1 MKSLIF
7 IIILIGILNTLS
19 TSVSA
24 QIKNKLETFVD
35 TQNKP
40 DTSKKKPV
48 VEEKKDVKK
57 VDTPIDSTGK
67 AKPKDGSGFGEF
79 YDLSGKII
87 QSGSEQQPSYDGTST
102 NSGLSIVKPQNKASI
117 EMTKQVIDTSKFIQR
132 VVNSDSRRASSY
144 RNLPPVNNSV
154 VYSKEHTLKPD
165 FKVFGWHPHWMG
177 DAYKSYNFSLLS
189 AVAYMGYEINPST
202 GAYRNIYDWQ
212 SSSIVDEAHKHNSK
226 VLLSASCYGKKDNYS
241 FLSSSSSK
249 TNFIKS
255 IVALVTEKQ
264 ADGVHLDLMG
274 VPYESQSS
282 FADLVIELSAELKSK
297 NKNAILSISLPAADL
312 ENAYQIQ
319 PIRSYVDLFVLCA
332 FDFYG
337 ENTAYA
343 GPISPLK
350 SGGKWWGLDVDK
362 ASTEYLASGIDPKKL
377 LIAFGYYGAEWVT
390 EDFQTPS
397 LAKRFVRYL
406 TYHEFQNQFS
416 GARANLDAESSS
428 AFYVYK
434 DTEGNRRQIWME
446 DSVSLGLKYD
456 WILQK
461 KLGGVGIWALGYD
474 NGHTQLWSLLASK
487 FAQPE
492 SAKTAKAGSTT
503 SRWQRFLSSLLRLAT
518 NPKLIFSNPMYAL
531 SSFGMLFGVSLAGFW
546 VLYRYGCRM
555 KRMTN
560 LLLKGG
566 VVTFMIMGATLI
578 LVIMNN
584 HKSTHVNAAAF
595 LMLGLLIGAII
606 FIFLSR
612 KFLSEQD
619 LP

>member
-1 MKSLIF
+1 MKNLIF
-7 IIILIGILNTLS
+7 IAVLVSILNMLT
-19 TSVSA
+19 TKVSA

-35 TQNKP
+35 AQNKT
-40 DTSKKKPV
+40 DTTKRKFIVIEKKKDEKRIETPV
-48 VEEKKDVKK
+48 
-57 VDTPIDSTGK
+57 DSTGR
-67 AKPKDGSGFGEF
+67 AKPKEGEQF
-79 YDLSGKII
+79 VDYYDPRGNLV
-87 QSGSEQQPSYDGTST
+87 QTSEQPSYDGKSI
-102 NSGLSIVKPQNKASI
+102 SVGLNIIKPQSKASI

-132 VVNSDSRRASSY
+132 VFNSDSRKAFSY
-144 RNLPPVNNSV
+144 KNLPPINNSI
-154 VYSKEHTLKPD
+154 VYSKEHTLKTD

-177 DAYKSYNFSLLS
+177 EAYKSYNFGLIS
-189 AVAYMGYEINPST
+189 AVAYMGYEINPTT
-202 GAYRNIYDWQ
+202 GAYKDIYDWQ
-212 SSSIVDEAHKHNSK
+212 SSSIVDDAHKHNCK
-226 VLLSASCYGKKDNYS
+226 VLLNASCYGKKENYL
-241 FLSSSSSK
+241 FLSSNSSK
-249 TNFIKS
+249 ANFIKN
-255 IVALVTEKQ
+255 IVALVTDKQ

-282 FADLVIELSAELKSK
+282 FADLVIELSAELRSK
-297 NKNAILSISLPAADL
+297 NKNAILSVSLPASDL

-319 PIRSYVDLFVLCA
+319 SIRNYVDLFVLCA

-337 ENTAYA
+337 ENTDYA

-362 ASTEYLASGIDPKKL
+362 ATTEYLASGIEPKKL
-377 LIAFGYYGAEWVT
+377 LVAFGYYGAEWVT

-397 LAKRFVRYL
+397 LATRFVRYL
-406 TYHEFQNQFS
+406 TYHEFQNQFG
-416 GARANLDAESSS
+416 GARANLDVESSS

-434 DTEGNRRQIWME
+434 DLEGNRRQIWME
-446 DSVSLGLKYD
+446 DSTSLSLKYD
-456 WILQK
+456 WIVQK

-474 NGHTQLWSLLASK
+474 NGHIQLWSLLASK
-487 FAQPE
+487 FAQPQT
-492 SAKTAKAGSTT
+492 KTGGASSSG
-503 SRWQRFLSSLLRLAT
+503 RWQRFLSSTLRLAT
-518 NPKLIFSNPMYAL
+518 NPKLLFSNPMYAL
-531 SSFGMLFGVSLAGFW
+531 SSFGMLFGVSMAGFW

-566 VVTFMIMGATLI
+566 VVTFMIMGIALI

-584 HKSTHVNAAAF
+584 HKSTYVNAAAF
-595 LMLGLLIGAII
+595 LVLGLLLGAII